1 MENHMKQ
8 VDAFINYLEKATT
21 PIQGVSA
28 SIEKLEAAGFTE
40 LKMGDGWKLE
50 FGDAC
55 YIRPY
60 PTTLIA
66 FRVGI
71 TEHTQQGFKIITSH
85 TDTPGFKVKPNP
97 EMISKGYLK
106 LNTEVYCQPMFYS
119 WLDRPL
125 SVAGHVV
132 LKSDSVFKPK
142 IINVDVPYPL
152 MTIPSLAIHFNR
164 EVNKSAS
171 FNPQKE
177 MLPLMTSLK
186 NDLEAENYLLNILAN
201 EADCKIEDILDYD
214 LYVYVQERGSRIGKD
229 QDLISAPRV
238 DNQSSVYTSIEALI
252 DSEPYKGISMA
263 ACFDN
268 EEIGSATKQGADS
281 MLLLQILERIG
292 ISLGKV
298 KDQLYRMIDQTFLV
312 SADGAHALHPNYE
325 EKNDPTNLPII
336 NKGIVIKVS
345 ARQSYTTDGISGGIF
360 KGLCEENDVN
370 YQYLVNRSDI
380 LGGKTLGQMVAK
392 YVPIKGVDVG
402 IPMLGMHSARE
413 LFGEKDFD
421 DLIKV
426 FKCFYGYK
434 E

>member
-1 MENHMKQ
+1 MEQINE
-8 VDAFINYLEKATT
+8 FINYLDKATT

-28 SIEKLEAAGFTE
+28 SIEKLEAAGFDE

-50 FGDAC
+50 TGDAY

-60 PTTLIA
+60 PTTLVA

-71 TEHTQQGFKIITSH
+71 VDHTQQGFRIITSH

-97 EMISKGYLK
+97 EMTTKGYLK
-106 LNTEVYCQPMFYS
+106 MNTEVYCQPMFYS

-142 IINVDVPYPL
+142 IVNVDVRYPL

-164 EVNKSAS
+164 EVNKGVS
-171 FNPQKE
+171 FNPQKD
-177 MLPLMTSLK
+177 MLPLMSLLK
-186 NDLEAENYLLNILAN
+186 DELEAENFLLNILAKESSCN
-201 EADCKIEDILDYD
+201 VQDILDYD
-214 LYVYVQERGSRIGKD
+214 LYVYVQEKGRRIGRD
-229 QDLISAPRV
+229 QDLVSAPRV
-238 DNQSSVYTSIEALI
+238 DNQASVYTSIEALI
-252 DSEPYKGISMA
+252 NSELNSGISMA
-263 ACFDN
+263 VCFDN

-281 MLLLQILERIG
+281 MLLLQILERIAMA
-292 ISLGKV
+292 LGKV
-298 KDQLYRMIDQTFLV
+298 GDQLYRMFDQSFLV

-336 NKGIVIKVS
+336 NQGIVIKVS

-360 KGLCEENDVN
+360 KRLCEQNDIN
-370 YQYLVNRSDI
+370 YQYLVNRSDV
-380 LGGKTLGQMVAK
+380 LGGRTLGQMAAK

-413 LFGEKDFD
+413 LFGEKDFV

-426 FKCFYGYK
+426 FECFYGYK
-434 E
+434 EA

>member
-1 MENHMKQ
+1 MNQ
-8 VDAFINYLEKATT
+8 VNEFINYLEKATT

-28 SIEKLEAAGFTE
+28 TVERLEEAGFTE

-50 FGDAC
+50 TGDAC

-66 FRVGI
+66 FRVAVVN
-71 TEHTQQGFKIITSH
+71 HTQQGFKIITSH

-97 EMISKGYLK
+97 EMKTKGYLK
-106 LNTEVYCQPMFYS
+106 MNTEIYCQPLFYS

-125 SVAGHVV
+125 SVAGHLV
-132 LKSDSVFKPK
+132 LKSKSVFAPK

-164 EVNKSAS
+164 EANKGVS

-177 MLPLMTSLK
+177 MLPIAATI
-186 NDLEAENYLLNILAN
+186 NDEFESDNYLLNILAK
-201 EADCKIEDILDYD
+201 EASCKVEDILDYD
-214 LYVYVQERGSRIGKD
+214 LYVYVQEKGTRVGVE
-229 QDLISAPRV
+229 QNLITAPRV

-252 DSEPYKGISMA
+252 NSRPAKGLSMA
-263 ACFDN
+263 VCFDN

-281 MLLLQILERIG
+281 MLLLQILERIAYA
-292 ISLGKV
+292 LGKE
-298 KDQLYRMIDQTFLV
+298 KDQLYRMFDESFLV

-325 EKNDPTNLPII
+325 EKNDLTNFPVI
-336 NKGIVIKVS
+336 NNGIVIKVS

-360 KGLCEENDVN
+360 KHLCEMNGIK

-380 LGGKTLGQMVAK
+380 LGGKTLGQMAAK

-402 IPMLGMHSARE
+402 IPMLGMHSAKE
-413 LFGEKDFD
+413 LFGEKDFM
-421 DLIKV
+421 DLIKA
-426 FKCFYGYK
+426 FECFYGYN
-434 E
+434 ES